1 MSDHQSGIDQGAS
14 DMSDRIIA
22 AQESIKKDIAALLD
36 LPLEAK
42 REKNESIKSMI
53 AYYAEE
59 TKAIE
64 DRRNRLAEF
73 AWQSLAITVTAS
85 AVVIA
90 LSISVFVKGLLLII
104 LGAIIIT
111 HILKL
116 FEYQSQSSFR
126 YPFLEF
132 PEFGNKWKWL
142 SNGSPYLASM
152 KTNPFTWRRSVR
164 EDQLNYLQG
173 LEKLV
178 AEYTEETIDTELQDN
193 IIELYSLQVQ
203 NFYKNRFYLRLLKYD
218 RYTPL
223 IIFIMVLVY
232 VITIV
237 LLSYTS
243 PGFAGFI

>member
-1 MSDHQSGIDQGAS
+1 MSADRSSLDESASSMTDQITV
-14 DMSDRIIA
+14 MK
-22 AQESIKKDIAALLD
+22 ESVNKEIAALMD
-36 LPLEAK
+36 LPIEAK
-42 REKNESIKSMI
+42 REKNESIRSMI
-53 AYYAEE
+53 AYYTEE

-132 PEFGNKWKWL
+132 PEFGNMWKWL

-152 KTNPFTWRRSVR
+152 KTNPFTWRRSIR

-173 LEKLV
+173 LGKLV
-178 AEYTEETIDTELQDN
+178 AEYAEETIDTELQDN
-193 IIELYSLQVQ
+193 IIQLYSLQVQ

>member
-1 MSDHQSGIDQGAS
+1 
-14 DMSDRIIA
+14 
-22 AQESIKKDIAALLD
+22 
-36 LPLEAK
+36 
-42 REKNESIKSMI
+42 
-53 AYYAEE
+53 
-59 TKAIE
+59 
-64 DRRNRLAEF
+64 
-73 AWQSLAITVTAS
+73 
-85 AVVIA
+85 
-90 LSISVFVKGLLLII
+90 
-104 LGAIIIT
+104 
-111 HILKL
+111 
-116 FEYQSQSSFR
+116 
-126 YPFLEF
+126 
-132 PEFGNKWKWL
+132 
-142 SNGSPYLASM
+142 M

-223 IIFIMVLVY
+223 IILIMVLVY